1 MVIQNFL
8 NYTIFLSF
16 RLHPGKSIRY
26 NGFHHIK
33 IMRNLLVTG
42 GAGFIGSNFIQTI
55 LAHNSNISITNFDSL
70 TYAGNLDN
78 LSSVASDPRYLF
90 IRGDIRDL
98 DHLGNLFAD
107 NRFEAVVHFAAESHV
122 DRSIENPSDFVL
134 TNVVG
139 TNNLLK
145 MCLDHWKG
153 LSSNDR
159 EKFRFLHISTD
170 EVFGSLSPNDPPFKE
185 ETPYS
190 PNSPY
195 AASKAASDHMVRS
208 YFRTYGL
215 PAIVTNC
222 SNNYGPYQFPEKLIP
237 LIILNALE
245 GLPLP
250 LYGDGLQIRDWLFV
264 EDHCEALLTILEK
277 GQPGQSYNIG
287 GSNQPANLEITKQI
301 CKILDEML
309 PNSPHR
315 PHAQLITFIKDR
327 PGHDRRYA
335 MDTSK
340 LSQELGWTPKHEL
353 NKGLQET
360 VQWYLDNLDWVE
372 KIKDRPSY
380 NDWIRL
386 NYSGREKV

>member
-16 RLHPGKSIRY
+16 RLHPDKSIRY

-78 LSSVASDPRYLF
+78 LASVASDPRYLF
-90 IRGDIRDL
+90 IQGDIRDL

-107 NRFEAVVHFAAESHV
+107 NRFEAVIHFAAESHV

-170 EVFGSLSPNDPPFKE
+170 EVFGSLAPNDPPFQE